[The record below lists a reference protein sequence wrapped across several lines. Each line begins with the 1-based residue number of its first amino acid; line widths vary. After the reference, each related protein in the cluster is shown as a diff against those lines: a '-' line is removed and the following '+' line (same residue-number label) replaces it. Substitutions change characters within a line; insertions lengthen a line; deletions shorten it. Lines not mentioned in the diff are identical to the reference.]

1 MASNSVTK
9 ENDMTN
15 TRKLIAK
22 LALAVGLIGS
32 LAFSAAT
39 PSLARSNVHYYEPS
53 ENGSV
58 WSNYPGYTDKFT
70 TQRSTDRAPAYNAF
84 AQAPA
89 HNHGVTLVDDPP
101 GSAFQTQGNNDSMG
115 CPC

>member
-1 MASNSVTK
+1 MTSNSVTK

-22 LALAVGLIGS
+22 LALAIGLIGS

-39 PSLARSNVHYYEPS
+39 PSLAASHYYEPS
-53 ENGSV
+53 DNGSV
-58 WSNYPGYTDKFT
+58 WSNYPGYTDKIT
-70 TQRSTDRAPAYNAF
+70 TQRSTDRTPAYNAF

-89 HNHGVTLVDDPP
+89 HNHGGARVDDPP
-101 GSAFQTQGNNDSMG
+101 GSAFQTQGNDASMG